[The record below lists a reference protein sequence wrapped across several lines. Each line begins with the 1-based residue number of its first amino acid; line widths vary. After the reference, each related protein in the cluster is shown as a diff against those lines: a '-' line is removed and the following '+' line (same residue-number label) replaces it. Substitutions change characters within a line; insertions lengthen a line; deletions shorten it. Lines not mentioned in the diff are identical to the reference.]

1 MNEVMKVPEG
11 WEIKLLEELCKVVG
25 GGTPKRDDD
34 DNWLNGL
41 IPWATPTDI
50 TAIKNSNFINKTKEK
65 ITEYGLKNSS
75 SKLLPTNSILLT
87 SRATI
92 GARKINTIPMC
103 TNQGFTSLIPKGNN
117 TKFLFY
123 LLSRYERYMNSRAYG
138 TTFPEISRTEV
149 KNVKVLLPSKI
160 DEQQKIA
167 KILSTLDSTIE
178 ASQKLIAKE
187 KNIKKGLM
195 HDILTNGID
204 ENGTIRSP
212 KTHKYKESELGLIP
226 EEWEIQNSSMLCHS
240 IADGTHDTPKP
251 SFFGYKLITSKNL
264 KNNKLDTT
272 DAYLISEED
281 YININQRSRVEQ
293 YDILFGM
300 IGTIGNPVIIQNK
313 NIDFAIKNVGLFR
326 FKGNLKLSMW
336 MYFYL
341 SSKIFEQ
348 YLDILLSGSSQKF
361 VSLGMLRNLP
371 ISIPKLRKEQE
382 QIVNILTA
390 QDKKI
395 QTEEKN
401 LEKLKELKKGL
412 MDDLLSGKVRIKV

>member
-1 MNEVMKVPEG
+1 MSEILEVPEG
-11 WEIKLLEELCKVVG
+11 WEIKSLEELCEVVG

-50 TAIKNSNFINKTKEK
+50 TAIKNSNFINGTKEK

-103 TNQGFTSLIPKGNN
+103 TNQGFTSLIPKENN

-167 KILSTLDSTIE
+167 KILSTLDSAIE
-178 ASQKLIAKE
+178 TSQKLIAKE

-195 HDILTNGID
+195 HDLLTNGID

-226 EEWEIQNSSMLCHS
+226 VEWEIDDIQSVLTIQYGKDQKEVEVINGKYPILGTGGVMGFTNHFLYDKPSVLIGRKGTINKPQYMETPFWTVDTLFYSKIKEQHFPKWAFYIFES
-240 IADGTHDTPKP
+240 INWNKYNEASGVPSLSTANINKIRIKKP
-251 SFFGYKLITSKNL
+251 SFI
-264 KNNKLDTT
+264 
-272 DAYLISEED
+272 
-281 YININQRSRVEQ
+281 EQ
-293 YDILFGM
+293 
-300 IGTIGNPVIIQNK
+300 K
-313 NIDFAIKNVGLFR
+313 
-326 FKGNLKLSMW
+326 
-336 MYFYL
+336 
-341 SSKIFEQ
+341 
-348 YLDILLSGSSQKF
+348 
-361 VSLGMLRNLP
+361 
-371 ISIPKLRKEQE
+371 
-382 QIVNILTA
+382 QIANILTA

-395 QTEEKN
+395 QIEEKN
-401 LEKLKELKKGL
+401 FEKLKELKKGL
-412 MDDLLSGKVRIKV
+412 MHNLLSGMVRVKI